1 MTIQF
6 LNMLKGLFMGGVVL
20 VNFDNNVTIQLPD
33 KLIDYVIAGRLI
45 LNVTKDDDFIWL
57 AKFLEGECSKRII
70 LEKPE
75 NYVIRHIARKFV
87 NL

>member
-1 MTIQF
+1 MWSWSILTTTLQYSY
-6 LNMLKGLFMGGVVL
+6 
-20 VNFDNNVTIQLPD
+20 
-33 KLIDYVIAGRLI
+33 LIDYVIAGRLI

-57 AKFLEGECSKRII
+57 AKFFEGEYSKRII